1 MLSVMRIVCLPVAL
15 SALALAAAVTTCAQT
30 AANQQPPPR
39 ENSKAASGA
48 VIRSETRLVQLS
60 VIAVDKKGHT
70 IESLRKEDFVLL
82 DNGKPQD
89 IALFSTD
96 STTHTDS
103 TTTATNPANTALPA
117 NVFSNR
123 LRHADEPTG
132 SVTIILF
139 DVLNTSFSDQAY
151 ARTQILKFLQQLQPQ
166 DHVAIYLLSNQ
177 LQVINEFTQDSK
189 SLLQAIKRF
198 QAFPSL
204 LLANSSQP
212 LASAQDFG
220 GGDPKAAVRLAGL
233 LNDVNSKLSDLSNV
247 NRVDITSRAI
257 EAIANHVSGITGRK
271 NLVWVS
277 GGFPISI
284 SFTSNDNS
292 PVDAESQNFTS
303 QLERVARALNQ
314 SNLAIYPVDA
324 RGLLIGGE
332 FDASASH
339 PFSHDNPPV
348 HNLGEGQEEQST
360 MNLLAD
366 RTGGHA
372 FYNTND
378 IKGAIRRTLADSHF
392 TYAIGYYP
400 DHGDWHGQYHTLQLR
415 AKKSGVVL
423 RYRKGYFALADPPS
437 TAAQTHNALQAAV
450 WSPVDATTM
459 GIQAKVDSIYLATRK
474 LELLVNVNTSDLR
487 LAEADGHHTGKIDA
501 IYMQLGPADAPL
513 GVEPLTYKVD
523 LSENEYQAALSH
535 GYELKAP
542 LVIEPS
548 TKNLR
553 IVVRDAASGVLGS
566 VTIPLEKFLPPQ
578 TTASAK

>member
-1 MLSVMRIVCLPVAL
+1 MRLVRFLGVGVTAAVAL
-15 SALALAAAVTTCAQT
+15 ASAWVAGAQT
-30 AANQQPPPR
+30 AGSPQSPPADS
-39 ENSKAASGA
+39 SKSTAS
-48 VIRSETRLVQLS
+48 VVLRSETRLVQLS
-60 VIAVDKKGHT
+60 VIAVDKRGHAV
-70 IESLRKEDFVLL
+70 ENLKKEDFVLL

-96 STTHTDS
+96 SAVHPDS
-103 TTTATNPANTALPA
+103 ATAANDGQSALPP

-132 SVTIILF
+132 SVTVILF
-139 DVLNTSFSDQAY
+139 DALNTSFSDQAY

-166 DHVAIYLLSNQ
+166 DHVAIYLLTSQ
-177 LQVINEFTQDSK
+177 LRVINEFTQDSK
-189 SLLQAIKRF
+189 SLLEAIKRF
-198 QAFPSL
+198 QAFPSV

-247 NRVDITSRAI
+247 NRVEITSRAI
-257 EAIANHVSGITGRK
+257 EAIANHVSGIPGRK

-284 SFTSNDNS
+284 SFSSNDNS
-292 PVDAESQNFTS
+292 PVDTEAQNFTP

-332 FDASASH
+332 FDATTSH

-348 HNLGEGQEEQST
+348 HNLGEGQSEQST
-360 MNLLAD
+360 MELLAKE
-366 RTGGHA
+366 TGGHA
-372 FYNTND
+372 YYNTND
-378 IKGAIRRTLADSHF
+378 IKGAIRRTIADAQF

-400 DHGDWHGQYHTLQLR
+400 DHGDWRGQYHTLQLR

-437 TAAQTHNALQAAV
+437 TASRTHTALSAAV
-450 WSPVDATTM
+450 WSPVNATTM

-474 LELLVNVNTSDLR
+474 LELLVNVNIGDLR
-487 LAEADGHHTGKIDA
+487 LADADGHHTGKIDA
-501 IYMQLGPADAPL
+501 IYLQLGPADAPL
-513 GVEPLTYKVD
+513 NVEPLTYNID
-523 LSENEYQAALSH
+523 LSEREYQSTLNH
-535 GYELKAP
+535 GYELKAI
-542 LVIEPS
+542 LVIEPA

-553 IVVRDAASGVLGS
+553 VVVRDATSGVLGS

-578 TTASAK
+578 IATK